1 MLIKWRTTQKPQ
13 YQYISHDLAII
24 LLYTYCYNSA
34 SLLSYNSPPAIVDTD
49 TSSSHSEHH
58 ILSISKNCWYLGHSI
73 KLSLIHPTNEEQLS
87 ILFINAYMYKTI
99 IISVRVGGGMEGGS
113 LREKE
118 REERRE
124 REHMPNL

>member
-1 MLIKWRTTQKPQ
+1 MP
-13 YQYISHDLAII
+13 
-24 LLYTYCYNSA
+24 
-34 SLLSYNSPPAIVDTD
+34 SLLPYNSPPAVVHTD
-49 TSSSHSEHH
+49 TPSSHSEHH
-58 ILSISKNCWYLGHSI
+58 ILSISKNCRYLGHSI

-87 ILFINAYMYKTI
+87 ILFINTYMYRTI
-99 IISVRVGGGMEGGS
+99 MISVREGGS